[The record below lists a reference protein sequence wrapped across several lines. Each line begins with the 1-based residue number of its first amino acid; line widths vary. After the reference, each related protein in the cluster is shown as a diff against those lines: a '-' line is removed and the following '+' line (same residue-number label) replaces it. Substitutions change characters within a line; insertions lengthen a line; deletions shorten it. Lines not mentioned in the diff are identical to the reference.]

1 MSSQLP
7 KLDLIYF
14 KMRAFTEAIQMQLCY
29 GKIPYNYY
37 YDLNLPGVVLIYRI
51 FVAPIGS

>member
-1 MSSQLP
+1 MNIKLP

-29 GKIPYNYY
+29 ERIPYTYY
-37 YDLNLPGVVLIYRI
+37 FPWDYFDKPWHEVKIDHGMK
-51 FVAPIGS
+51 

>member
-1 MSSQLP
+1 MSIILP

-29 GKIPYNYY
+29 GKIPYNYHFAWDY
-37 YDLNLPGVVLIYRI
+37 FDKPWHEVKKEEG
-51 FVAPIGS
+51 FG